1 MELFEKKCII
11 KKGLNMVFDEI
22 YKEIR
27 NDLILMTCSKIGIL
41 KFGLVVVALI

>member
-1 MELFEKKCII
+1 MIA
-11 KKGLNMVFDEI
+11 DEI

-41 KFGLVVVALI
+41 NFGLVVVALI